1 MVVKIVTD
9 STSDISPE
17 VANALGITVVPVY
30 VRFGEEVYR
39 DGVDITND
47 VFYQKLASSLV
58 HPSTSEPTPEDFA
71 RVYSDCSNEAD
82 GIISIHI
89 SAKTSGTYTSAL
101 QGKNLVKG
109 KCQIEVIDSHF
120 TSVGL
125 ALVVMTAARLAGAGE
140 KLLSVF
146 EETRRVIGQIQML
159 GFFETMRYLVLGGR
173 LSKAT
178 ASVASILNVR
188 PLLTFKNG
196 ELVRAGLVHK
206 RSEGID
212 KLYEFVESNY
222 PIQDLAIAYST
233 VSEQASELK
242 ARLGSLAPE
251 ERTIVTQLGVA
262 LGVHCGPGALLL
274 AIRPGYQLQPAKET
288 E

>member
-1 MVVKIVTD
+1 MAIKIVTD

-17 VANALGITVVPVY
+17 VASELGITVVPVY

-47 VFYQKLASSLV
+47 AFYQKMADSVLPPSS
-58 HPSTSEPTPEDFA
+58 SEPTPEDFA
-71 RVYSDCSNEAD
+71 KAYSECSDEAD
-82 GIISIHI
+82 SIISIHV
-89 SAKTSGTYTSAL
+89 SAKTSDTYNSAL

-109 KCQIEVIDSHF
+109 KCRIEVIDSHF

-125 ALVVMTAARLAGAGE
+125 ALVVMTAARLARAGE
-140 KLLSVF
+140 KLPSIF
-146 EETRRVIGQIQML
+146 EETRKVIDQVQML

-173 LSKAT
+173 LSKAA
-178 ASVASILNVR
+178 ASVAGILNVR

-196 ELVRAGLVHK
+196 ELIRAGLAHK
-206 RSEGID
+206 RSDGVD
-212 KLYEFVESNY
+212 KLYEFAENNY
-222 PIQDLAIAYST
+222 PIQDIAIAYST
-233 VSEQASELK
+233 VPEQAGELK

-251 ERTIVTQLGVA
+251 ERVYVTQLGAA

-274 AIRPGYQLQPAKET
+274 ALRPGYQLEPARDF
-288 E
+288 

>member
-1 MVVKIVTD
+1 MVVKIITD
-9 STSDISPE
+9 STSDIPPE
-17 VANALGITVVPVY
+17 VAKALGITVVPVY

-39 DGVDITND
+39 DGVDITNH
-47 VFYQKLASSLV
+47 VFYQKLASSVV

-71 RVYSDCSNEAD
+71 KVYTDCSNEAD
-82 GIISIHI
+82 GIISIHV
-89 SAKTSGTYTSAL
+89 SAKTSGTYNSAL
-101 QGKNLVKG
+101 QGKNLIKG

-125 ALVVMTAARLAGAGE
+125 AIVVMTAARLARAGE

-146 EETRRVIGQIQML
+146 EETRKAIGQVQML
-159 GFFETMRYLVLGGR
+159 GLFETMRYLVLGGR

-178 ASVASILNVR
+178 ASVAGILNIR
-188 PLLTFKNG
+188 PLLAFKNG
-196 ELVRAGLVHK
+196 ELVRAGLAHK
-206 RSEGID
+206 RSDGID
-212 KLYEFVESNY
+212 KLYEFAVNNY

-233 VSEQASELK
+233 VPEQASELK

-251 ERTIVTQLGVA
+251 ERTYVIQLSAA

-274 AIRPGYQLQPAKET
+274 ALRTGYQLQPAKEAD
-288 E
+288 